1 MVTGKLAYVC
11 PTRHSFLQYFG
22 LLEDRTHV
30 EPTDTR
36 AGLWS
41 LSYSVKYSATK
52 AEGCVLKPR
61 RAKAPV
67 HLEAPTRGLGKCN
80 TEHHASICRDP
91 EDRNSQGT
99 EMGLRGPDL
108 HRQTASRCQWSSCLA
123 PTGRWCWSAPP
134 VPVPLGLLKR
144 RWPEQRQEIHCQ
156 DPPENSQLSQIGGLA
171 TLTKVSM
178 QWPEASCRP
187 GKTKLMSLPMLYIVL
202 CEPLPRS

>member
-1 MVTGKLAYVC
+1 MYVQPDIVFFFSILVSGRTGLMWN
-11 PTRHSFLQYFG
+11 PQTL
-22 LLEDRTHV
+22 
-30 EPTDTR
+30 
-36 AGLWS
+36 GLWS

-67 HLEAPTRGLGKCN
+67 HLEAPTRGLGKHN
-80 TEHHASICRDP
+80 TEHHASRCRDP

-108 HRQTASRCQWSSCLA
+108 HRQTASRCQWSSCLV

-134 VPVPLGLLKR
+134 VPGPPGLLKR
-144 RWPEQRQEIHCQ
+144 RWPEQRQHIHCQ
-156 DPPENSQLSQIGGLA
+156 DPPEDSQLSQRGGLA
-171 TLTKVSM
+171 ILTKVSM

-187 GKTKLMSLPMLYIVL
+187 GKTKLMSLPMLI
-202 CEPLPRS
+202 